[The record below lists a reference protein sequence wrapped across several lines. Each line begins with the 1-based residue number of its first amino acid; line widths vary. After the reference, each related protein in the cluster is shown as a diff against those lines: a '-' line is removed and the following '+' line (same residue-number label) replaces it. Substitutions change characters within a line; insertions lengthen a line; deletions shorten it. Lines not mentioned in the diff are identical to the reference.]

1 MSVNIPYYELYI
13 YIHIHMY
20 MYPLASNH
28 AKYVKKMLLL
38 LWQEVL
44 EPNKA
49 AF

>member
-1 MSVNIPYYELYI
+1 
-13 YIHIHMY
+13 MY

-28 AKYVKKMLLL
+28 AKYVKKKMLLL

-44 EPNKA
+44 EPDKA